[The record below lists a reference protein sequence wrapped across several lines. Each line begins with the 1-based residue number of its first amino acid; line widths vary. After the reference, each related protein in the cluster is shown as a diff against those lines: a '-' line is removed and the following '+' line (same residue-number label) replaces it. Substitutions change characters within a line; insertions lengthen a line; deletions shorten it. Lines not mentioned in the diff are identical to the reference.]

1 VKTILQDWLR
11 PLRLSLRFRA
21 VSMAALLLASGCAL
35 LHKRPPYHDPDRLV
49 SVVKVAPAGEAPIRG
64 ADFLALR
71 SESKTLEPIAAYVYK
86 PFILTE
92 REPERIDSVQV
103 TADFFPTLG
112 VNPVLGRAL
121 LPDDN
126 KPDSN
131 PVVVISHTLW
141 LRRFGA
147 DPNLIGRTLTLDRER
162 RTVVGIM
169 PPDFQFPKD
178 CHAWTPLASD
188 FHDVNLALESKNTSI
203 GVEVEVFARLKPGVT
218 LQQAQADISLIT
230 SKLEGDHPES
240 DSGRDIKLT
249 ALRESSIQKENLKG
263 KVLEIKVRPSA
274 KPPAETGKEK

>member
-1 VKTILQDWLR
+1 MKTILQDWLR
-11 PLRLSLRFRA
+11 LLRLSLRFRA

-35 LHKRPPYHDPDRLV
+35 LHKRQPYHDPDRLV

-121 LPDDN
+121 VPDDS

-218 LQQAQADISLIT
+218 LQQAQADMNDVAH
-230 SKLEGDHPES
+230 KLERDYPQTNK
-240 DSGRDIKLT
+240 GRDIKLT
-249 ALRESSIQKENLKG
+249 GLFKL
-263 KVLEIKVRPSA
+263 VIK
-274 KPPAETGKEK
+274 KN